1 MPLSQMVSEEIA
13 LQFAVTHGRI
23 DGRELVNIE
32 IDICG
37 TAETEFLTAKNL
49 QIAIFG
55 RFSSSFRLIHSLFRA
70 I

>member
-32 IDICG
+32 IDIY
-37 TAETEFLTAKNL
+37 AVTEGAGGNL
-49 QIAIFG
+49 NQLDIMDT
-55 RFSSSFRLIHSLFRA
+55 
-70 I
+70 